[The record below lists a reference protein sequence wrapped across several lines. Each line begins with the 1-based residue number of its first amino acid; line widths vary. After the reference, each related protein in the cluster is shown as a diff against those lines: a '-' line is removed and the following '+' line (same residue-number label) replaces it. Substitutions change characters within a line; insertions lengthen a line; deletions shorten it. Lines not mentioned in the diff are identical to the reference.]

1 MQSPL
6 LLFQSFAKH
15 ITLTTEEETAIMS
28 LLQSKKIKKKQFL
41 LQEGDVNYSVKF
53 VLAGLLRLYAIDKS
67 GIEHVIQFAPAGWWI
82 TDMQSYL
89 NQSPGSFFIDALEE
103 TEILEIRKEHMDELY
118 VQIPKLE
125 RFFRIL
131 AENAL
136 AAQQQRMA
144 ATLTLTA
151 KERYACFIDLYPGL
165 GQQLPQKYVAS
176 YIGVTPEFF
185 SKMLHQPNNESKS

>member
-6 LLFQSFAKH
+6 LLFQSISKH
-15 ITLTTEEETAIMS
+15 IQLSTEEETLIMS
-28 LLQSKKIKKKQFL
+28 FLQAKKLKKKQFV
-41 LQEGDVNYSVKF
+41 LQEGDINYSAKF
-53 VLAGLLRLYAIDKS
+53 VLSGLLRLYAIDKS
-67 GIEHVIQFAPAGWWI
+67 GFEHIIQFAPAGWWI

-89 NQSPGSFFIDALEE
+89 SQSPGTLFIDALEE
-103 TEILEIRKEHMDELY
+103 TEYVEIKKQDMDQLY
-118 VQIPKLE
+118 QQIPKLE

-151 KERYACFIDLYPGL
+151 KERYSCFIDLYPGL
-165 GQQLPQKYVAS
+165 GQQVPQKYVAS

-185 SKMLHQPNNESKS
+185 SKMLHQPNNESKT